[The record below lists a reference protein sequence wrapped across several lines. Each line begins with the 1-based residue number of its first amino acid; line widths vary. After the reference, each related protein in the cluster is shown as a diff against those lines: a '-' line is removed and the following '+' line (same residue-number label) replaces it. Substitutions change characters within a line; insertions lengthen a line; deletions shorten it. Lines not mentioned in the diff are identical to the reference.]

1 MVRVKKGERRLFMNM
16 QKRVRTPGW
25 VFLGSLILL
34 ALGAGPAGAAEKDYP
49 NKMITLINPYAP
61 GGGIDFAY
69 RGIVDVLPDYL
80 GQKIVV
86 AHKPGAVGSIGS
98 AAAAKAK
105 PDGYTILAGSTS
117 HVNLVPATRKVPYTP
132 SDFVSVGTFAKA
144 ISVFS
149 VQNEAPWKTMAEF
162 VADARKNPGKYK
174 FSTIGLMSAHHFCT
188 ELFMRAAGIQMVHI
202 PYNSDTLAITA
213 TLGGHTH
220 VCQTTVQPTLPHL
233 ESGALRALAVS
244 DVTRY
249 PHLPDVPT
257 FKELGYNVEM
267 IIWFGM
273 LAPKG
278 TPKEVIDRLYAAQK
292 KAFDENK
299 LQPIIEKIGMIP
311 FLTSPQEMDKIV
323 QENHER
329 FTRIAK
335 EANLEVK

>member
-1 MVRVKKGERRLFMNM
+1 MAIP
-16 QKRVRTPGW
+16 QKIKILGSIVFGGLL
-25 VFLGSLILL
+25 FLG
-34 ALGAGPAGAAEKDYP
+34 LGAGEVGASEKDYP

-69 RGIVDVLPDYL
+69 RAVVDVLPDYL

-86 AHKPGAVGSIGS
+86 SHKPGAVGSIGT

-105 PDGYTILAGSTS
+105 PDGYTLLAGSTS

-132 SDFVSVGTFAKA
+132 ADFVSVGTFAKA

-149 VQNEAPWKTMAEF
+149 VKADAPWKTLAEF
-162 VADARKNPGKYK
+162 VADAKKNPGKYR
-174 FSTIGLMSAHHFCT
+174 FSTIGLMSAHHFCM

-213 TLGGHTH
+213 TLGGHTE
-220 VCQTTVQPTLPHL
+220 VVESTVQPTIPHL
-233 ESGALRALAVS
+233 SSGALRALAVS

-278 TPKEVIDRLYAAQK
+278 TPKEVIQRLYGAQK
-292 KAFDENK
+292 KAFGENK
-299 LQPIIEKIGMIP
+299 MQPIIEKIGMIP
-311 FLTSPQEMDKIV
+311 FLTSPEEMDKIV
-323 QENHER
+323 AENQR
-329 FTRIAK
+329 LYTRIAK
-335 EANLEVK
+335 EAGLEVK

>member
-1 MVRVKKGERRLFMNM
+1 MAM
-16 QKRVRTPGW
+16 QPRFRTPGW
-25 VFLGSLILL
+25 VFLGGLIIL
-34 ALGAGPAGAAEKDYP
+34 ALCAGSAGATEKDYP

-69 RGIVDVLPDYL
+69 RGIVDILPEYL

-86 AHKPGAVGSIGS
+86 SHKPGAVGSIGT

-105 PDGYTILAGSTS
+105 PDGYTLLAGSTS

-132 SDFVSVGTFAKA
+132 ADFVSVGTFAKA
-144 ISVFS
+144 ISVLS
-149 VQNEAPWKTMAEF
+149 VEKDAPWKTLAEF
-162 VADARKNPGKYK
+162 VADAKKNPGKYK

-213 TLGGHTH
+213 TLGGHSH

-233 ESGALRALAVS
+233 QSGALRALAVS

-249 PHLPDVPT
+249 PYLPDVPT

-311 FLTSPQEMDKIV
+311 FLTSPQEMDRIV

>member
-1 MVRVKKGERRLFMNM
+1 MSIIRNFRNSVWIALAA
-16 QKRVRTPGW
+16 
-25 VFLGSLILL
+25 LLIL
-34 ALGAGPAGAAEKDYP
+34 ALTTGGAAASDKDYP

-69 RGIVDVLPDYL
+69 RAIVDILPDYL

-86 AHKPGAVGSIGS
+86 SHKPGAVGSIGT

-105 PDGYTILAGSTS
+105 PDGYTLLAGSTS

-132 SDFVSVGTFAKA
+132 DDFVSVGTFAKA

-149 VQNEAPWKTMAEF
+149 VKSDAPWKNMAEF
-162 VADARKNPGKYK
+162 VADAKKSPGKYK
-174 FSTIGLMSAHHFCT
+174 FSTIGLMSAHHFCM
-188 ELFMRAAGIQMVHI
+188 ELFMRAAGIEMVHI

-213 TLGGHTH
+213 TLGGHTD

-233 ESGALRALAVS
+233 TAGALRALAVS

-249 PHLPDVPT
+249 PFLPDVPT
-257 FKELGYNVEM
+257 FKEMGYNVEM
-267 IIWFGM
+267 IIWFGL

-278 TPKEVIDRLYAAQK
+278 TPKEIIHKLYAAQK
-292 KAFDENK
+292 KAFDEK
-299 LQPIIEKIGMIP
+299 KMQPLIEKIGMIP
-311 FLTSPQEMDKIV
+311 FLTSPEEMDRIV
-323 QENHER
+323 HESQER
-329 FTRIAK
+329 YTRIAK

>member
-1 MVRVKKGERRLFMNM
+1 MTTQQRFWI
-16 QKRVRTPGW
+16 PGL
-25 VFLGSLILL
+25 VFLGGLILL

-69 RGIVDVLPDYL
+69 RGIVDILPEYL

-86 AHKPGAVGSIGS
+86 SHKPGAVGSIGT

-132 SDFVSVGTFAKA
+132 ADFVSVGTFAKA

-149 VQNEAPWKTMAEF
+149 VQTEAPWKTMAEF
-162 VADARKNPGKYK
+162 VADAKKNPGKYK

-233 ESGALRALAVS
+233 QSGALRALAVS

-249 PHLPDVPT
+249 PHLPNVPT
-257 FKELGYNVEM
+257 FKELGYDVEM

-273 LAPKG
+273 MAPKG
-278 TPKEVIDRLYAAQK
+278 TPKEVIDRLYEAQK

-323 QENHER
+323 QDNHER

>member
-1 MVRVKKGERRLFMNM
+1 MTIRKKFRTTGLF
-16 QKRVRTPGW
+16 
-25 VFLGSLILL
+25 FLSGLILL
-34 ALGAGPAGAAEKDYP
+34 TFCAGPAGAAEKDYP
-49 NKMITLINPYAP
+49 NKIITLINPYAP

-69 RGIVDVLPDYL
+69 RGIVDILPDYL

-86 AHKPGAVGSIGS
+86 SHKPGAVGSIGT
-98 AAAAKAK
+98 AQAAKAK
-105 PDGYTILAGSTS
+105 PDGYTLIAGSTS
-117 HVNLVPATRKVPYTP
+117 HINLVPATRKVPYTP
-132 SDFVSVGTFAKA
+132 ADFVSVGTFAKA

-149 VQNEAPWKTMAEF
+149 VEKDAPWKTLAEF
-162 VADARKNPGKYK
+162 VADAKKNPGKYK

-233 ESGALRALAVS
+233 QSGALRALAVS

-249 PHLPDVPT
+249 PYLPDVPT
-257 FKELGYNVEM
+257 FKELGYDVEM

-311 FLTSPQEMDKIV
+311 FLTSPQEMDRIV
-323 QENHER
+323 QENQER

>member
-1 MVRVKKGERRLFMNM
+1 MAM
-16 QKRVRTPGW
+16 QPRFRTPGR
-25 VFLGSLILL
+25 VFWGGLILL
-34 ALGAGPAGAAEKDYP
+34 ALCGGSAGATEKDYP

-69 RGIVDVLPDYL
+69 RGIVDILPEYL

-86 AHKPGAVGSIGS
+86 SHKPGAVGSIGT

-105 PDGYTILAGSTS
+105 PDGYTLLAGSTS

-132 SDFVSVGTFAKA
+132 ADFVSVGTFAKA
-144 ISVFS
+144 ISVLS
-149 VQNEAPWKTMAEF
+149 VEKDAPWKTLAEF
-162 VADARKNPGKYK
+162 VADAKKNPGKYK

-213 TLGGHTH
+213 TLGGHSH

-233 ESGALRALAVS
+233 QSGALRALAVS

-249 PHLPDVPT
+249 PYLPDVPT

-311 FLTSPQEMDKIV
+311 FLTSPQEMDRIV
-323 QENHER
+323 EENQER

>member
-1 MVRVKKGERRLFMNM
+1 MTIRQRFQN
-16 QKRVRTPGW
+16 PGW
-25 VFLGSLILL
+25 VFLGGLILL
-34 ALGAGPAGAAEKDYP
+34 ALCGGPAGAAEKDYP

-86 AHKPGAVGSIGS
+86 SHKPGAVGSIGT

-149 VQNEAPWKTMAEF
+149 VEKDAPWKTLAEF
-162 VADARKNPGKYK
+162 VADAKKNPGKYK

-233 ESGALRALAVS
+233 QSGALRALAVS
-244 DVTRY
+244 DVARY
-249 PHLPDVPT
+249 PYLPDVPT

-273 LAPKG
+273 MAPKG
-278 TPKEVIDRLYAAQK
+278 TPKEVIDRLYEAQK

-323 QENHER
+323 QENQER

>member
-1 MVRVKKGERRLFMNM
+1 MAM
-16 QKRVRTPGW
+16 QPRFRTPGW
-25 VFLGSLILL
+25 VFLGGLIIL
-34 ALGAGPAGAAEKDYP
+34 ALCAGSAGATEKDYP

-69 RGIVDVLPDYL
+69 RGIVDILPEYL

-86 AHKPGAVGSIGS
+86 SHKPGAVGSIGT

-105 PDGYTILAGSTS
+105 PDGYTLLAGSTS

-132 SDFVSVGTFAKA
+132 ADFVSVGTFAKA
-144 ISVFS
+144 ISVLS
-149 VQNEAPWKTMAEF
+149 VEKDAPWKTLAEF
-162 VADARKNPGKYK
+162 VADAKKNPGKYK

-213 TLGGHTH
+213 TLGGHSH

-233 ESGALRALAVS
+233 QSGALRALAVS

-249 PHLPDVPT
+249 PYLPEVPT

-311 FLTSPQEMDKIV
+311 FLTSPQEMDRIV

>member
-1 MVRVKKGERRLFMNM
+1 MTTQQRF
-16 QKRVRTPGW
+16 RTPGW
-25 VFLGSLILL
+25 VFLGGLILL
-34 ALGAGPAGAAEKDYP
+34 ALCAGPAGAAEKDYP

-69 RGIVDVLPDYL
+69 RGIVDILPDYL
-80 GQKIVV
+80 GQKIVIS
-86 AHKPGAVGSIGS
+86 HKPGAVGSIGT

-132 SDFVSVGTFAKA
+132 NDFVSVGTFAKA

-149 VQNEAPWKTMAEF
+149 VQAEAPWKNMAEF
-162 VADARKNPGKYK
+162 VADAKKNPGKYK

-233 ESGALRALAVS
+233 QSGALRALAVS

-249 PHLPDVPT
+249 PYLPEVPT

-278 TPKEVIDRLYAAQK
+278 TPNEVIDKLYAAQK

-311 FLTSPQEMDKIV
+311 FLTSPQEMDRIV
-323 QENHER
+323 QENQER

>member
-1 MVRVKKGERRLFMNM
+1 MTIHQRL
-16 QKRVRTPGW
+16 RTTGW
-25 VFLGSLILL
+25 FFLGGLILL
-34 ALGAGPAGAAEKDYP
+34 ALCAGPAGAAEKDYP

-69 RGIVDVLPDYL
+69 RGIVDILPEYL
-80 GQKIVV
+80 GQKIVIS
-86 AHKPGAVGSIGS
+86 HKPGAVGSIGT

-132 SDFVSVGTFAKA
+132 ADFVSVGTFAKA

-149 VQNEAPWKTMAEF
+149 VQKEAPWKTMTEF
-162 VADARKNPGKYK
+162 VTDARKNPGKYK

-220 VCQTTVQPTLPHL
+220 ACQTTVQPTLPHL
-233 ESGALRALAVS
+233 QAGSLRALAVS

-249 PHLPDVPT
+249 PHLPDIPT

-292 KAFDENK
+292 KAFDENR

-311 FLTSPQEMDKIV
+311 FLTSPQEMDRIV
-323 QENHER
+323 QENHEK